1 MRQEIRLMKP
11 FSGLWQSKAPQA
23 PPKNHGI
30 PTLIHHEGTNYH
42 VLPESE
48 LTRIKG
54 FGWFDL
60 GMYAFGGALVGL
72 TSGVLIGGS
81 RVPTVVTVEKT
92 VPVDRP
98 VMVDRP
104 VITPVDRN
112 CLLFCGNGK

>member
-54 FGWFDL
+54 FGWLDL

-81 RVPTVVTVEKT
+81 RVPTVVTVEKA